1 MTSFLT
7 PVAGRWYALPGLLR
21 FTLRRLAAGIL
32 LVLGITLVSFV
43 LTQLVPGDPVT
54 ANLGERAAADPA
66 VVEAW
71 RRQHGLDL
79 PLPQQYLNYLG
90 NLLGGDLGTSQ
101 QSHRPVTQ
109 DLAQFMSATFEL
121 ALAAIAVA
129 LVLGVGLGVLA
140 AMRRD
145 RLADQIIRVVSLA
158 GVSVP
163 TFWLSLVAMYV
174 FYARLGI
181 SPGSGRLNPG
191 TTPPPDV
198 TGLYTVDAVLSGQWT
213 VLGEAAAH
221 LWLPALVLAIF
232 TIGSLTRFTRASVLE
247 VVGNDYVR
255 AGRAK
260 GLSPSYVTFGY
271 ILRPALVSV
280 ITVAGL
286 AFGNLLGGAVLV
298 ETVFSW
304 PGLGAYAYR
313 GALTLDLPAI
323 MGVSLVVAVVY
334 VVVNFVVDL
343 LYAVV
348 DPRIRLG

>member
-1 MTSFLT
+1 MSPLA
-7 PVAGRWYALPGLLR
+7 PVTGRWYALPGFVR
-21 FTLRRLAAGIL
+21 FTLRRLVSGLL
-32 LVLGITLVSFV
+32 LVLGITVVSFV

-66 VVEAW
+66 VVAAW
-71 RRQHGLDL
+71 RHMHGLDQ

-90 NLLGGDLGTSQ
+90 NLLRGDLGTSQ
-101 QSHRPVTQ
+101 LSHRPVTQ
-109 DLAQFMSATFEL
+109 DLGEFMSATFEL
-121 ALAAIAVA
+121 ALSAIVVA
-129 LVLGVGLGVLA
+129 LALGVGLGVLA

-145 RLADQIIRVVSLA
+145 RAADQLVRVVSLA

-163 TFWLSLVAMYV
+163 TFWLSLVALYV
-174 FYARLGI
+174 FFFKFGL
-181 SPGSGRLNPG
+181 SPGTGRLNPG
-191 TTPPPDV
+191 TPAPPDV
-198 TGLYTVDAVLSGQWT
+198 TGLYTVDSLISGQWATFGET
-213 VLGEAAAH
+213 VAH
-221 LWLPALVLAIF
+221 LWLPALVLAVF

-247 VVGNDYVR
+247 VLGNDYVR
-255 AGRAK
+255 AATAK
-260 GLSPSYVTFGY
+260 GLPGLSVTLAYV
-271 ILRPALVSV
+271 LRPALVSV

-286 AFGNLLGGAVLV
+286 AFGGLLGGAVLV

-313 GALTLDLPAI
+313 GALALDLPAI

-343 LYAVV
+343 LYAVL